1 MCSALRTVSVLGVTL
16 ALGAAAGVQILSR
29 TPAPQRPIPP
39 LQAPITGFEYPQHQ
53 VLTFNVDWRVFTA
66 GVAVFHLDQVGD
78 SFKISATADT
88 IGAINM
94 LFPVVD
100 RFQSSF
106 NLQTGCS
113 NGFNKQ

>member
-1 MCSALRTVSVLGVTL
+1 M
-16 ALGAAAGVQILSR
+16 
-29 TPAPQRPIPP
+29 
-39 LQAPITGFEYPQHQ
+39 
-53 VLTFNVDWRVFTA
+53 
-66 GVAVFHLDQVGD
+66 FHLDQAGD
-78 SFKISATADT
+78 SLKISATADT

-113 NGFNKQ
+113 NGFNKQTQEGRRKIASELMFDYARGKQTQNEREPCEGHGHT